1 MNYKQTGYSTA
12 EVAQIFRVTPVTIIR
27 WIDEGK
33 LRARASS
40 VIVPGK
46 RRKIRIEREH
56 IQEFL
61 QQHRDNYDIELLRS
75 FGVDVVDPSELPESV
90 HQFWNGEKDPEL
102 DSLPHRVED
111 LDGAWADMFK
121 EEAGDPVKAKT
132 VRPEKIEAEYEE
144 AMRGIKTYA
153 ESKMVT
159 VPDQKQL
166 APRPAPCQV
175 VCDGRIA
182 VANVKKETAL
192 AIVTALLNDEL
203 CHLSEITIRTEAQH
217 D

>member
-61 QQHRDNYDIELLRS
+61 RLHRDNYDLELLRA
-75 FGVDVVDPSELPESV
+75 FDVDVVDPSELPESV

-111 LDGAWADMFK
+111 LDGAWAGMFK
-121 EEAGDPVKAKT
+121 KEPDDKVEAQYQA
-132 VRPEKIEAEYEE
+132 ALQ
-144 AMRGIKTYA
+144 GIKTYA
-153 ESKMVT
+153 EPKMVP
-159 VPDQKQL
+159 VPDQKPL
-166 APRPAPCQV
+166 APRPVPCQV

-192 AIVTALLNDEL
+192 AIVTALLSDEL
-203 CHLSEITIRTEAQH
+203 CHLGEITIRTEVQH